1 MFGLST
7 TTFRF
12 FAMLAVLLAIALGS
26 AHGFGAGPN
35 GLNCCP

>member
-7 TTFRF
+7 AVFRLVV
-12 FAMLAVLLAIALGS
+12 MLAVLLAIALGS
-26 AHGFGAGPN
+26 ADSFGAGPN